1 MTERATT
8 AQLRYL
14 ERLLASADTTWPMVR
29 RRWPQAPTRFND
41 LDRRQAGSLIATLRR
56 HGHLPVDHRL
66 DSEPPERSE
75 PSERDEVP
83 RYPYVG

>member
-1 MTERATT
+1 MMERATT

-29 RRWPQAPTRFND
+29 RRWPDAPTRFND

-56 HGHLPVDHRL
+56 YGHLPADLRL
-66 DSEPPERSE
+66 NTEPPR
-75 PSERDEVP
+75 RQDA
-83 RYPYVG
+83 GF

>member
-1 MTERATT
+1 MIERATT

-29 RRWPQAPTRFND
+29 RRWPEAPARFND

-56 HGHLPVDHRL
+56 FGHLPANHGL
-66 DSEPPERSE
+66 GTEPPR
-75 PSERDEVP
+75 RQDA
-83 RYPYVG
+83 GF

>member
-29 RRWPQAPTRFND
+29 SRWSQAPTRFGE

-66 DSEPPERSE
+66 DSEPPAREE
-75 PSERDEVP
+75 ATC
-83 RYPYVG
+83 YPYVG

>member
-29 RRWPQAPTRFND
+29 RRWRLAPTRFND

-56 HGHLPVDHRL
+56 HGHRQVDHRL
-66 DSEPPERSE
+66 DSEPPER
-75 PSERDEVP
+75 DEVT